1 MYNFNKWFVPYC
13 SQDLYTG
20 AGTATIGGMIRG
32 GSLHALA
39 ALGHIEKNITTNP
52 SAGSVDNLVVVGISA
67 GTMAVVNHM
76 DRIREVAATVS
87 ATNLRIILDS
97 AFFDTARVDTNA
109 TALSS
114 SFVDYDLHP
123 LCNQDMFG
131 QNPIVSNVPCCIS
144 IHCHVEHGLFDPG
157 SELQFREAFFLL
169 DSQYDTLAT
178 LDLAVKMATERAEL
192 LGDSAAE
199 KVNAKLFGQGEFA
212 GTRQHNVVDSALR
225 SNQTQSPV
233 VWALPNCVTHPFL
246 VPALELDR
254 HSFCQL
260 QTDDVSLEITACT
273 DTAVRF
279 GARKPTSSGNIDTSI
294 AVSTEIWESATVG
307 GNSIRDLLGHFVDPG
322 AVALDLDFGNNAST
336 IILDECSGPNCIP
349 TGATGHN
356 FCQSLIVIE
365 KQFQGIPLG
374 LQISLAFFLFGF
386 MACFFL
392 RFQYSGKKA
401 SPLHQKGQASSWVA
415 RIPGVFLTNRAETM
429 TDQTVGIKLEK
440 LTAMTEA
447 GQSLLSDVHL
457 ELSPGS
463 VNGLLGRSGSG

>member
-1 MYNFNKWFVPYC
+1 MHNFNKWFVPYC

-20 AGTATIGGMIRG
+20 AGTGRIGGMIRA

-39 ALGHIEKNITTNP
+39 ALDHIEKNLTANS
-52 SAGSVDNLVVVGISA
+52 SASTSVDNLVVVGISA

-76 DRIREVAATVS
+76 DRIREVAATI
-87 ATNLRIILDS
+87 AAANLKIILDS
-97 AFFDTARVDTNA
+97 AFFDTARVNTNA

-114 SFVDYDLHP
+114 DFVDYNLHP
-123 LCNQDMFG
+123 LCNQDIFG

-157 SELQFREAFFLL
+157 SDLQFREAFFLL

-178 LDLAVKMATERAEL
+178 LDLAMKMATERGDL
-192 LGDSAAE
+192 LGDSVAE
-199 KVNAKLFGQGEFA
+199 KINAKLFGQGEFA
-212 GTRQHNVVDSALR
+212 GTRQHNIVDSTLR
-225 SNQTQSPV
+225 SNQTRSPV
-233 VWALPNCVTHPFL
+233 VWGLPNCVTHPFL

-260 QTDDVSLEITACT
+260 QKEVSLNITTCT
-273 DTAVRF
+273 DTAVQF
-279 GARKPTSSGNIDTSI
+279 GVRTPTSSGNIDASI
-294 AVSTEIWESATVG
+294 AVSVEIWESATIG
-307 GNSIRDLLGHFVDPG
+307 RNTIRDLIGNFVDPG
-322 AVALDLDFGNNAST
+322 SVSLDLEFGDTST
-336 IILDECSGPNCIP
+336 IILDECSGPNCLSA
-349 TGATGHN
+349 GATGHN

-365 KQFQGIPLG
+365 KQFQGVPLG
-374 LQISLAFFLFGF
+374 LQIPLAIFLCGF

-392 RFQYSGKKA
+392 RFQISTKKA
-401 SPLHQKGQASSWVA
+401 SASVQKDQALFWGT
-415 RIPGVFLTNRAETM
+415 RISGVFLSNCSETM
-429 TDQTVGIKLEK
+429 TDQTLGIKLEK
-440 LTAMTEA
+440 LTAMTKA